1 MKKYRIH
8 NQSTGLEEEV
18 LTFDEAKIL
27 QNRLR
32 QEYYAI
38 IESLFAIT
46 VLTENEDGSWTQCLS
61 DSQGE
66 PITQTIDI
74 FKETE

>member
-8 NQSTGLEEEV
+8 NQITGLEEEAMTFEDAKV
-18 LTFDEAKIL
+18 LQDTI
-27 QNRLR
+27 R
-32 QEYYAI
+32 QAYYEYI
-38 IESLFAIT
+38 KDLFAIT

-66 PITQTIDI
+66 PILQTIDL
-74 FKETE
+74 FKGLE